1 MNKKE
6 LLDLI
11 KGEIIVSCQ
20 ALSDEPL
27 YNEDFSLMPFMAEAA
42 KRAGS
47 KMIRT
52 SSVRDVVEIKKKT
65 GLPVIGLIKK
75 KYEGFDVYI
84 TPSMKEVD
92 ELVEAG
98 SDIIALDLTKGTRPG
113 NLSPEDLVKAAKEKY
128 PNIIIMADISTFEEG
143 VNAAKYGVDIVSTT
157 MSGYTPWSVQA
168 DGPDFELVKKLVASV
183 DCPVI
188 AEGKVHTP
196 KQAKEMLEA
205 GAYAVVVGGAITRP
219 LQIAEGFFKVIR

>member
-75 KYEGFDVYI
+75 KYEGYDVYI
-84 TPSMKEVD
+84 TPTMKEVD

-98 SDIIALDLTKGTRPG
+98 SDIIALDLTKGTRPE
-113 NLSPEDLVKAAKEKY
+113 NLSPEDIVKQAKEKY
-128 PNIIIMADISTFEEG
+128 PDIIIMADISTFEEG

-157 MSGYTPWSVQA
+157 MSGYTPWSVQS
-168 DGPDFELVKKLVASV
+168 DGPDFDLVKKLVASV

-219 LQIAEGFFKVIR
+219 LQIAESFFKAIR